1 MSALKNI
8 RIMWNKLLFEYRT
21 GERMVRIYGNSS
33 SDNLRNNRWSGCL
46 NESPVDEVLPAL
58 GKDKRERDQRVKGTE
73 RRVASIH

>member
-1 MSALKNI
+1 
-8 RIMWNKLLFEYRT
+8 MWNKLLFEYKIGEKVVMVYGKGIT
-21 GERMVRIYGNSS
+21 GNLC
-33 SDNLRNNRWSGCL
+33 DNHRDGCV